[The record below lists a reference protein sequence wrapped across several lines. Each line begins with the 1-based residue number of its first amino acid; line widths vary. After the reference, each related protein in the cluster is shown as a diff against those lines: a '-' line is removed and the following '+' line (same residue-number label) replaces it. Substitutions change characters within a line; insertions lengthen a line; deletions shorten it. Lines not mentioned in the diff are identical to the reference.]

1 MSPSTTQA
9 TVGRRRAFRVFNQ
22 TFFVPSGSLYDSCC
36 IIAVRLADG
45 CFYFLGIILILF
57 ATAIILGLVSSFF
70 FVLYPMIKRAH
81 EKDELYLLP
90 YLHVLIVAFL
100 VTNVVFNYVSC
111 ITTKHDGPVHQK
123 MIRELADAT
132 GFVYP
137 ETAQDVN
144 QYKRDFADRIMLR
157 MKRRKA
163 LAKEKFQQVQN
174 NNQSE
179 EVRQKIA
186 PSNIAESTVVTQ
198 RKVGE
203 VSSPKQRTKSPN
215 PNENGNSENQTS
227 QLASAPV
234 RNWMIMGPSEWG
246 FCDKSHQP
254 KPPRAHY
261 DHVTKKLVLNMD
273 HYCPWMFNCV
283 GFLNYRY
290 FYNFLLFVVTSMVYG
305 IALSIKPFMFLYSKN
320 YFKQIKMSRQEGFA
334 TVQHLYNYVPIPE
347 ERTAVTFTL
356 LLCASVGL
364 GASTL
369 LIFHTYLLL
378 TAQTTIEFQGN
389 LLSKRRARLQK
400 KKFRNP
406 YDLGWKRNFQ
416 QIYGLGNPVLSIII
430 PSSREPDFLP
440 LPMPGKEGLRCKSLR
455 KAEDPLDSGPNI
467 V

>member
-1 MSPSTTQA
+1 M
-9 TVGRRRAFRVFNQ
+9 FRVFNQ

-36 IIAVRLADG
+36 IIGMRIADA

-57 ATAIILGLVSSFF
+57 ATAIIVGLVSSFF
-70 FVLYPMIKRAH
+70 FVLYPMIERAH
-81 EKDELYLLP
+81 EKDEPYLVP
-90 YLHVLIVAFL
+90 YLHVLFVVFL
-100 VTNVVFNYVSC
+100 LTNVVFNYVSC
-111 ITTKHDGPVHQK
+111 ITTKHDGPLHKK

-132 GFVYP
+132 SFVYP
-137 ETAQDVN
+137 ETAQDVD
-144 QYKRDFADRIMLR
+144 QYKRDFTDRMMLR
-157 MKRRKA
+157 LKRQRSQ
-163 LAKEKFQQVQN
+163 AKEKSQQHQD

-179 EVRQKIA
+179 EMQQKVSSTTT
-186 PSNIAESTVVTQ
+186 PESAVVTQ
-198 RKVGE
+198 RKACE
-203 VSSPKQRTKSPN
+203 ASNPKQRAKSLDTN
-215 PNENGNSENQTS
+215 GINETRTS
-227 QLASAPV
+227 QPSPAPV
-234 RNWMIMGPSEWG
+234 RNWMVMGPHEWG
-246 FCDKSHQP
+246 FCGKSHQP

-290 FYNFLLFVVTSMVYG
+290 FYNFLVFVVTSMVYG
-305 IALSIKPFMFLYSKN
+305 IALSIKPFMSLYSMM

-389 LLSKRRARLQK
+389 LFSKRRARLQK

-416 QIYGLGNPVLSIII
+416 QIYGLGNPILSIIV

-440 LPMPGKEGLRCKSLR
+440 LPMSGKEGLRCKSQR
-455 KAEDPLDSGPNI
+455 KLEQPLGNGPNI